1 VSKAAAP
8 FDHRSSEPMT
18 AIVRVAVVAV
28 TLALFFSA
36 LFNALLG
43 FKDIAIVLALATP
56 LGLSA
61 WGFARG
67 GQNEAAVVL
76 LCIVLVFTATLILMM
91 SPLGVHDMSITAYGG
106 VILVGALLLSRQAF
120 TAIAIFTYVAATCA
134 FAADIFGY
142 SRSRIAHVSGWP
154 HYVDFLVITTV
165 FAVLGRFAS
174 RKLFGSLGT
183 AQYDNSRDPVTGLLN
198 RGGFL
203 MSSAMRLR
211 AAQERGE
218 YAVLFLADL
227 DGFRRMNLV
236 VGQQGADKVLAEAGR
251 RLSLAGGEG
260 EYLFGR
266 VGDDEFAALAIGIDE
281 AQAESFARNLHEAL
295 DFDFMGISVRNAA
308 GYARF
313 PRDAHGFVPL
323 MLAALS
329 GVGDAKS
336 REECRISGPSDRI

>member
-1 VSKAAAP
+1 MSKAAAP

-43 FKDIAIVLALATP
+43 YKDIAIVLALATP
-56 LGLSA
+56 LGVSA
-61 WGFARG
+61 WGFARA

-76 LCIVLVFTATLILMM
+76 LCTVLVFTATLILIM
-91 SPLGVHDMSITAYGG
+91 SPLGVHDMSVTAYGG
-106 VILVGALLLSRQAF
+106 VILVSALLLSRQGF
-120 TAIAIFTYVAATCA
+120 IGIAVLTFIAATCA
-134 FAADIFGY
+134 FGADILGY
-142 SRSRIAHVSGWP
+142 SRSRIAHLSGWT

-165 FAVLGRFAS
+165 FGVLGRYAS
-174 RKLFGSLGT
+174 GKLFGSLGT
-183 AQYDNSRDPVTGLLN
+183 AHHDKSRDPVTGLLN
-198 RGGFL
+198 RSGFL
-203 MSSAMRLR
+203 MASAMRLR
-211 AAQERGE
+211 AAQDRGE

-236 VGQQGADKVLAEAGR
+236 VGQQGADKVLGEAGR
-251 RLSLAGGEG
+251 RMSLAGGEG

-266 VGDDEFAALAIGIDE
+266 VGDDEFAALAIGISE
-281 AQAESFARNLHEAL
+281 AQADGFARNLHDAMN
-295 DFDFMGISVRNAA
+295 FDFMGISVRNAA

-313 PRDAHGFVPL
+313 PRDAHGIEPL

-336 REECRISGPSDRI
+336 REDSRVSGPSDRI